1 MPEYSIAPW
10 AEHIPIHGERTDDRG
25 ETPDGVGVFLLPGG
39 PDRTEVLV
47 SADMGRNGH
56 HCSACISLSPAA
68 AAHAAGRLRRLV
80 VGDLTPDL
88 ISGFRLR
95 LVATMQYGLPGYWLF
110 FEHVSWLGISCCIFL
125 VPKDVRTLGTLLRR
139 AARDGGAQVSD
150 ESEVGA

>member
-25 ETPDGVGVFLLPGG
+25 ETLDGVGVFLLPAG

-56 HCSACISLSPAA
+56 HCSACIALTPKS

-80 VGDLTPDL
+80 VGDLTPDQ

-95 LVATMQYGLPGYWLF
+95 LVETTHDYLPGYWLF
-110 FEHVSWLGISCCIFL
+110 FEHVSWMGISCCIFL
-125 VPKDVRTLGTLLRR
+125 VPAEVQHLGTLLRR